1 MDWLEITLA
10 AQPDRLDGVCAELEE
25 AGVSGLVILDE
36 ASVRDFLEK
45 NRKYWDYVDDDV
57 LRQLAGVC
65 AVRFYLEDSAAGRA
79 ELDRI
84 RGLVPGEYSVSAVR
98 DEDWENNWKQYY
110 QPIRVGDRLI
120 VVPEWLEVPEEGRI
134 PLRMDPGLIFGTGSH
149 PTTRMCLERLQRL
162 APRRVLDLGCGS
174 GILGIAALLLGAETA
189 AGVDIDEKAPGV
201 VMANAALN
209 GIFEDRLSVIAGDV
223 IGDEGVRRR
232 LAGSYDLV
240 LANIVADVIIAM
252 APFVPVWLAP
262 EGTFICS
269 GIIEGRQDETVRALE
284 RAGLRVTGHYKSD
297 EWHCFT
303 AVREGDLR

>member
-1 MDWLEITLA
+1 MDWLEVTLA
-10 AQPDRLDGVCAELEE
+10 AQPDRLDGTCADLEE

-36 ASVRDFLEK
+36 ASVRDFLDK

-57 LRQLAGVC
+57 LRQLSGVC
-65 AVRFYLEDSAAGRA
+65 AVRFYLEDSDDGRG
-79 ELDRI
+79 ELERI
-84 RGLVPGEYSVSAVR
+84 RRRVPGEYSVSTVR

-110 QPIRVGDRLI
+110 RPIRIGERLI
-120 VVPEWLEVPEEGRI
+120 VVPEWLDVPEEGRV

-149 PTTRMCLERLQRL
+149 PTTRMCLEQLQRL
-162 APRRVLDLGCGS
+162 KPRRVLDLGCGS

-209 GIFEDRLSVIAGDV
+209 GIYGDRLTVLAGDV
-223 IGDEGVRRR
+223 TCDEGVRRR

-240 LANIVADVIIAM
+240 LANIVADVIIAL
-252 APFVPVWLAP
+252 APFVPGWLAP

-269 GIIEGRQDETVRALE
+269 GIIEGRQNEVIRALE
-284 RAGLRVTGHYKSD
+284 RAGFAVTGHYKSE
-297 EWHCFT
+297 EWHCLT
-303 AVREGDLR
+303 AVRKEELG

>member
-10 AQPDRLDGVCAELEE
+10 SRPDRLDAVCTDLEE

-36 ASVRDFLEK
+36 DSVRDFLEK

-65 AVRFYLEDSAAGRA
+65 AVRFYLENSDAGRK
-79 ELDRI
+79 ELETI
-84 RGLVPGEYSVSAVR
+84 RRRVPGDYSVTTVR

-110 QPIRVGDRLI
+110 QPIRVGERLI
-120 VVPEWLEVPEEGRI
+120 VVPEWLEVPEEGRV

-149 PTTRMCLERLQRL
+149 PTTRMCLEQLQRL
-162 APRRVLDLGCGS
+162 KPRRVLDLGCGS

-209 GIFEDRLSVIAGDV
+209 GIYEERLTVIAGDV

-232 LAGSYDLV
+232 LAGSYDPV
-240 LANIVADVIIAM
+240 LANIVADVIIAL
-252 APFVPVWLAP
+252 APHVPGWLAP
-262 EGTFICS
+262 GGVFICS
-269 GIIEGRQDETVRALE
+269 GIIEGRQNEVVRALE
-284 RAGLRVTGHYKSD
+284 RAGLCITEHHKSE

-303 AVREGDLR
+303 AVGKEN

>member
-1 MDWLEITLA
+1 MDWMEITLTS
-10 AQPDRLDGVCAELEE
+10 QPNRLDAVCAELEE

-36 ASVRDFLEK
+36 ASVEDFLDK

-57 LRQLAGVC
+57 LRRLAGVC
-65 AVRFYLEDSAAGRA
+65 AVQFYLEDSDGGRR
-79 ELDRI
+79 ELERI
-84 RGLVPGEYSVSAVR
+84 RRQVPGEYSVTTVR

-110 QPIRVGDRLI
+110 KPIRVGERLI
-120 VVPEWLEVPEEGRI
+120 VVPEWLEVPEEGRV

-149 PTTRMCLERLQRL
+149 PTTRMCLEQLQTL
-162 APRRVLDLGCGS
+162 SPRRVLDLGCGS

-209 GIFEDRLSVIAGDV
+209 GIHEDRLKVIAGDV
-223 IGDEGVRRR
+223 TGDEGVRCR

-240 LANIVADVIIAM
+240 LANIVADVIIAL
-252 APFVPVWLAP
+252 APFVPGWLAP
-262 EGTFICS
+262 GGRFICS
-269 GIIEGRQDETVRALE
+269 GIIEGRQNEVRCALE
-284 RAGLRVTGHYKSD
+284 KAGLAVTDHHRSE

-303 AVREGDLR
+303 AAGKET